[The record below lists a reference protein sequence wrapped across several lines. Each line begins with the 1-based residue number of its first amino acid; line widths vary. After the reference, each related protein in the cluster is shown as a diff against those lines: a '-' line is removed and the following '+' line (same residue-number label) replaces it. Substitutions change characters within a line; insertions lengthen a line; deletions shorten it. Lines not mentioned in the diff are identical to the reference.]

1 MNLHVPVRHY
11 CRYPF
16 EDPAGDVEGAEELAL
31 DRTAL
36 VVVDVYGLGF
46 DVGDAVPES
55 PPLFLR
61 RLHALQSEMMRDRI
75 RPAIDA
81 ARAAGLPVVYV
92 ENEWKASCWQ
102 ASEFAGLV
110 RRTENPGDFDDV
122 YVGTEY
128 NHYSHVVAPRPDDII
143 VQKTMY
149 DGFFETTLDT
159 VLRNLGAKNL
169 VCLGFTADICLLNT
183 VIGAM
188 YRNYR
193 VVVLRDCTLAAEFA
207 DTVENLEMTR
217 LAVRYY
223 EAMVG
228 FTSTSDQFIE
238 ACGAVSA
245 ATGAVS

>member
-1 MNLHVPVRHY
+1 MNLRIPVRHY

-16 EDPAGDVEGAEELAL
+16 EDPIGLVEGEEELEAAETVL
-31 DRTAL
+31 L
-36 VVVDVYGLGF
+36 VVDVYGPGF
-46 DVGDAVPES
+46 DEGSPIPDF

-61 RLHALQSEMMRDRI
+61 RLHGIQSEIVRGSI

-81 ARAAGLPVVYV
+81 ARAAGVPVVYV
-92 ENEWKASCWQ
+92 ENDWKPACWPSSQ
-102 ASEFAGLV
+102 FAELV
-110 RRTENPGDFDDV
+110 RRTESPENFDDA
-122 YVGTEY
+122 YVGTPY
-128 NHYSHVVAPRPDDII
+128 NHYSDVIAPLPADIM

-169 VCLGFTADICLLNT
+169 VCVGFTADICLLNT

-193 VVVLRDCTLAAEFA
+193 VVVLRDCTLAAEFV
-207 DTVENLEMTR
+207 DTAENLDMTR
-217 LAVRYY
+217 LSIRYY

-228 FTSTSDQFIE
+228 FTSTAPQFIE
-238 ACGAVSA
+238 ACRALQATARTSA
-245 ATGAVS
+245 

>member
-1 MNLHVPVRHY
+1 MKLRVPVRHY

-16 EDPAGDVEGAEELAL
+16 ENPTGLVEGEEELDVENTVLL
-31 DRTAL
+31 
-36 VVVDVYGLGF
+36 VVDVYGPGF
-46 DVGDAVPES
+46 DEGSPIPET

-61 RLHALQSEMMRDRI
+61 RLHGMQSEIVRNGI

-81 ARAAGLPVVYV
+81 ARAAGVPVVYV
-92 ENEWKASCWQ
+92 ENDWKPASWPG
-102 ASEFAGLV
+102 SEFAELC
-110 RRTENPGDFDDV
+110 RRTEVPDNFDDV
-122 YVGTEY
+122 YVGTPY
-128 NHYSHVVAPRPDDII
+128 NHYSDVIAPLPTDIM

-169 VCLGFTADICLLNT
+169 VCVGFTADICLLNT

-193 VVVLRDCTLAAEFA
+193 VVVLRDCTLAAEFE
-207 DTVENLEMTR
+207 DTVDGLDMTR
-217 LAVRYY
+217 MAIRYY

-228 FTSTSDQFIE
+228 FTSTSAQFAD
-238 ACGAVSA
+238 ACRAVP
-245 ATGAVS
+245 ATS